1 MTLKAILFDKDG
13 TLLDFDKTWGEAGY
27 SVMRHLTAGDEDAFN
42 RLVALTH
49 YNVAE
54 RRYEPPSHMIASSS
68 GDYGLLWADAL
79 GRTDREAVVEE
90 IDTLFM
96 AEAQRRL
103 VPVGNPLDVITT
115 LIARGY
121 KIGIAT
127 NDGEAAALQQA
138 EILGLVPHLDY
149 IAGYDF
155 GHGRKPHP
163 GMVTAFI
170 TRFGYEPHEVAL
182 VGDST
187 HDLHAARAAGAVGIA
202 VLSGPAGHDDLAP
215 HADHVIPSI
224 NELVALI
231 DLLKLVPSL
240 SLRLTSAIL

>member
-27 SVMRHLTAGDEDAFN
+27 SVMRHMSSGDEDAFN

-68 GDYGLLWADAL
+68 SEHGLLWADAL
-79 GRTDREAVVEE
+79 GRADREAVIEE

-103 VPVGNPLDVITT
+103 VPIGNPLEVITT

-149 IAGYDF
+149 IVGHDS
-155 GHGRKPHP
+155 GHGSKPHP

-231 DLLKLVPSL
+231 DSL
-240 SLRLTSAIL
+240 